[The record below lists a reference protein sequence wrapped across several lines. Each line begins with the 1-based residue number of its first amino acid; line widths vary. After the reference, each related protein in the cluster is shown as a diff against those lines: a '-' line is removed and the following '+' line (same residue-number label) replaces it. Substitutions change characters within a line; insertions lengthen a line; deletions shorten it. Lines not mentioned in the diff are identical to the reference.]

1 MKYRKKILS
10 LMVLLGLFFGAYFV
24 YQFYKTFFWDNTKFE
39 EKVAFVHI
47 YEDDSF
53 DDLLDKLSPL
63 LISTNDFTAAAV
75 KKGYNTR
82 IKPGK
87 FAIKKGSSNND
98 IVNSLR
104 SKSLIVRVTFNNQ
117 ERIQNLAGRVAQQI
131 APDSLTLLNAF
142 LDPVFLKENG
152 LNESNAMSIYLPN
165 SYDFFWNTTAE
176 NFRNKMWSSFNK
188 FWTPERIAKAKIL
201 GFKPKE
207 VINLAAIVQKETV
220 KTDER
225 KRVAGVY
232 VNRLKRR
239 MKLQADPTV
248 IYAIKHKMK
257 NFDTVIKRVL
267 YKDLKVKSPY
277 NTYQNK
283 GLPPGPITMP
293 DISSIQAVLN
303 PEKHNY
309 IYFVADPSNPGYHL
323 FAITGRQH
331 NRNKKKYTDWLDK
344 QRVYR

>member
-1 MKYRKKILS
+1 MKYRKNILS

-24 YQFYKTFFWDNTKFE
+24 YQFYKTFFWDNTQFE

-98 IVNSLR
+98 VVNSLR

-152 LNESNAMSIYLPN
+152 LNESNTMSIYLPN

-188 FWTPERIAKAKIL
+188 FWTPERIAKAKKL

-323 FAITGRQH
+323 FASTGRQH
-331 NRNKKKYTDWLDK
+331 NRNKRKYTDWLDK

>member
-1 MKYRKKILS
+1 
-10 LMVLLGLFFGAYFV
+10 MVLLGLFFGAYFV
-24 YQFYKTFFWDNTKFE
+24 YQFYKTFFWDNTQFE

-98 IVNSLR
+98 VVNSLR

-165 SYDFFWNTTAE
+165 SYDFFWNTTAK

-188 FWTPERIAKAKIL
+188 FWTPERIAKAKKL

-248 IYAIKHKMK
+248 KFALKKPGLRRLYYKHLEI
-257 NFDTVIKRVL
+257 D
-267 YKDLKVKSPY
+267 SPY
-277 NTYQNK
+277 NTYKYK
-283 GLPPGPITMP
+283 GIPPGPICIP
-293 DISSIQAVLN
+293 DPRVIDAVLN
-303 PEKHNY
+303 CSQHNY
-309 IYFVADPSNPGYHL
+309 IFMCAKPSYSGYHN
-323 FAITGRQH
+323 FSSSNEDH
-331 NRNKKKYTDWLDK
+331 EKFKKMYTSWLTLEK
-344 QRVYR
+344 IN